1 LTPSNGVAVKR
12 CIIKHGY
19 ILERTCSVTNGSEPS
34 QTERVTC
41 EVCLRE
47 IPRSEAV
54 VPAVLDYV
62 AYFCGLDCYEKWKGR
77 NADEGA
83 APARPVQAVEPAAP
97 PPEIQL
103 GRGRGRAKDER
114 IKRLIKQHP
123 QRDEP
128 VLDSVE
134 PDETPPS

>member
-1 LTPSNGVAVKR
+1 MPKSSTPPQTARVA
-12 CIIKHGY
+12 
-19 ILERTCSVTNGSEPS
+19 
-34 QTERVTC
+34 C

-54 VPAVLDYV
+54 VPEALDYV

-77 NADEGA
+77 TADEEA
-83 APARPVQAVEPAAP
+83 APARPVQAVEEGEPAAP

-128 VLDSVE
+128 AFDSVE
-134 PDETPPS
+134 PNEKPPS